1 MICLI
6 FLIKN
11 GGIYKNQLFKIVP
24 LSWGNMQVVRQTL
37 NDTSVK
43 WPSDSLT
50 SIPYALFTSKAQY
63 ELEKEAIYK
72 GRAWHYLCL
81 DVEISNPGDYVVSHI
96 GEVSIIVVRNKQ
108 KIINA
113 MVNRCAHRG
122 AMLSQKRSGSSHKFA
137 CVYHA
142 WSYDL
147 DGNLTNVAFSKGVKG
162 QGGMPDDFNK
172 EDHPLRRIK
181 ITEFCGL
188 IFGSFDE
195 AVPDIETYLGPD
207 VSAKVKRVL
216 NREVKVIGRNTQVL
230 PNNWKIYMENVK
242 DSYHASILHLFFTTF
257 RLNRLTQSGGIIV
270 DESGGNHVSFSKL
283 DKDLSNKEY
292 EADDV
297 RSANNKVKLA
307 DPNLLEGID
316 EFDDGIT
323 LQILTIFPGFVLQQV
338 RNSLAV
344 RQVLP
349 KGTDQSDLV
358 WTYIGFKDDD
368 EEMDA
373 RRLRQ
378 ANLVGPAGYI
388 SMEDGVVGGFVQ
400 RAIKGVTEDFSIVKM
415 GGEQANSME
424 SRVTES
430 PVRGFW
436 KKYRMLTENFNL

>member
-1 MICLI
+1 
-6 FLIKN
+6 
-11 GGIYKNQLFKIVP
+11 
-24 LSWGNMQVVRQTL
+24 MQMAGQSL
-37 NDTSVK
+37 NDSLVK
-43 WPSDSLT
+43 WPSKSLT
-50 SIPYALFTSKAQY
+50 DIPYDLFTSKAQY
-63 ELEKEAIYK
+63 ELEKEAIFK
-72 GRAWHYLCL
+72 GPAWHYLCL
-81 DVEISNPGDYVVSHI
+81 RVEVLNPGDYVVSHI
-96 GEVSIIVVRNKQ
+96 GETSIIVVRNEQ
-108 KIINA
+108 KIIKA

-122 AMLSQKRSGSSHKFA
+122 AMLCQKRSGTTRKFS

-147 DGNLTNVAFSKGVKG
+147 DGNLTNVAFSKGIKN
-162 QGGMPDDFNK
+162 QGGMPGDFKN
-172 EDHPLRRIK
+172 EDYPLRRLK

-195 AVPDIETYLGPD
+195 NVPDIETYLGPD

-216 NREVKVIGRNTQVL
+216 NRPVKVIGRNTQVL

-270 DESGGNHVSFSKL
+270 DESGGNHVSFSVL
-283 DKDLSNKEY
+283 DKDMSNKAY
-292 EADDV
+292 EEDDV
-297 RSANNKVKLA
+297 RSDNSKVKLA
-307 DPNLLEGID
+307 DPNLLEGVD
-316 EFDDGIT
+316 EFGDGIT

-349 KGTDQSDLV
+349 KGTDRSDLV
-358 WTYIGFKDDD
+358 WTYIGFENDD

-400 RAIKGVTEDFSIVKM
+400 RAIRGVTEDHSIVKM
-415 GGEQANSME
+415 GGEEANSME

-430 PVRGFW
+430 PIRGFW
-436 KKYRMLTENFNL
+436 KKYRALTESFNL

>member
-1 MICLI
+1 MA
-6 FLIKN
+6 
-11 GGIYKNQLFKIVP
+11 GQ
-24 LSWGNMQVVRQTL
+24 SL
-37 NDTSVK
+37 NDSLVR
-43 WPSDSLT
+43 WPSKSLT
-50 SIPYALFTSKAQY
+50 DIPYDLFTSKAQY
-63 ELEKEAIYK
+63 ELEKEAIFK
-72 GRAWHYLCL
+72 GPAWHYLCL
-81 DVEISNPGDYVVSHI
+81 RVEVLNPGDYVVSHI
-96 GEVSIIVVRNKQ
+96 GETSIIVVRNEQ
-108 KIINA
+108 KIIKA

-122 AMLSQKRSGSSHKFA
+122 AMLCQKRSGTTRKFS

-147 DGNLTNVAFSKGVKG
+147 DGNLTNVAFSKGIKN
-162 QGGMPDDFNK
+162 QGGMPGDFKN
-172 EDHPLRRIK
+172 EDYPLRRIK

-188 IFGSFDE
+188 VFGSFDE
-195 AVPDIETYLGPD
+195 NVPDIETYLGPD

-216 NREVKVIGRNTQVL
+216 NRPVKVIGRNTQVL

-270 DESGGNHVSFSKL
+270 DESGGNHVSFSVL
-283 DKDLSNKEY
+283 DKDMSNKAY
-292 EADDV
+292 EEDDV
-297 RSANNKVKLA
+297 RSDNSKVKLA
-307 DPNLLEGID
+307 DPNLLEGVD
-316 EFDDGIT
+316 EFGDGIT

-349 KGTDQSDLV
+349 KGTDRSDLV
-358 WTYIGFKDDD
+358 WTYIGFEDDD

-400 RAIKGVTEDFSIVKM
+400 RAIRGVTEDHSIVKM
-415 GGEQANSME
+415 GGEEANSME

-430 PVRGFW
+430 PIRGFW
-436 KKYRMLTENFNL
+436 KKYRALTESFNL

>member
-1 MICLI
+1 
-6 FLIKN
+6 
-11 GGIYKNQLFKIVP
+11 VA
-24 LSWGNMQVVRQTL
+24 SRTW
-37 NDTSVK
+37 NDTLVT
-43 WPSDSLT
+43 WPSNKLT
-50 SIPYALFTSKAQY
+50 DIPYDLFTSKAQY

-72 GRAWHYLCL
+72 GPVWHYLCL
-81 DVEISNPGDYVVSHI
+81 DVEIPASGDYVVSNI
-96 GEVSIIVVRNKQ
+96 GEISIIVVRNEQ
-108 KIINA
+108 NSVNA

-122 AMLSQKRSGSSHKFA
+122 AMLCQKRSGSTRKFS

-147 DGNLTNVAFSKGVKG
+147 DGNLTNVAFSKGVEN
-162 QGGMPDDFNK
+162 QGGMPDNFSKKDY
-172 EDHPLRRIK
+172 PLRRIK

-195 AVPDIETYLGPD
+195 KVPDIETYLGPD

-216 NREVKVIGRNTQVL
+216 NRPVKVIGRNTQVL
-230 PNNWKIYMENVK
+230 PSNWKIYVENVK

-257 RLNRLTQSGGIIV
+257 RINRLTQSGGIIV

-283 DKDLSNKEY
+283 DKNISNKAY
-292 EADDV
+292 EEDGI
-297 RSANNKVKLA
+297 RSDNNKVKLT
-307 DPNLLEGID
+307 DPNLLEGVD
-316 EFDDGIT
+316 EFGDEIT

-349 KGTDQSDLV
+349 KGTDQSNLQ

-368 EEMDA
+368 AEMDA

-400 RAIKGVTEDFSIVKM
+400 RAIKGVTEDTSVVKM
-415 GGEQANSME
+415 GGDMANSMQ

-430 PVRGFW
+430 AIRGFW

>member
-1 MICLI
+1 
-6 FLIKN
+6 
-11 GGIYKNQLFKIVP
+11 
-24 LSWGNMQVVRQTL
+24 MQMAGQSL
-37 NDTSVK
+37 NDSLVK
-43 WPSDSLT
+43 WPSKSLT
-50 SIPYALFTSKAQY
+50 DIPYDLYTSKAQY
-63 ELEKEAIYK
+63 ELEKEAIFK
-72 GRAWHYLCL
+72 GPAWHYLCL
-81 DVEISNPGDYVVSHI
+81 RVEVLNPGDYVVSHI
-96 GEVSIIVVRNKQ
+96 GETSIIVVRNEQ
-108 KIINA
+108 KIIKA

-122 AMLSQKRSGSSHKFA
+122 AMLCQKRSGTTRKFS

-147 DGNLTNVAFSKGVKG
+147 DGNLTNVAFSKGIKN
-162 QGGMPDDFNK
+162 QGGMPGDFKN
-172 EDHPLRRIK
+172 EDYPLRRIK

-188 IFGSFDE
+188 VFGSFDE
-195 AVPDIETYLGPD
+195 NVPDIETYLGPD

-216 NREVKVIGRNTQVL
+216 NRPVKVIGRNTQVL

-270 DESGGNHVSFSKL
+270 DESGGNHVSFSVL
-283 DKDLSNKEY
+283 DKDMSNKAY
-292 EADDV
+292 EEDDV
-297 RSANNKVKLA
+297 RSDNSKVKLA
-307 DPNLLEGID
+307 DPNLLEGVD
-316 EFDDGIT
+316 EFGDGIT

-349 KGTDQSDLV
+349 KGTDRSDLV
-358 WTYIGFKDDD
+358 WTYIGFEDDD

-400 RAIKGVTEDFSIVKM
+400 RAIRGVTEDHSIVKM
-415 GGEQANSME
+415 GGEEANSME

-430 PVRGFW
+430 PIRGFW
-436 KKYRMLTENFNL
+436 KKYRALTESFNL

>member
-1 MICLI
+1 MA
-6 FLIKN
+6 
-11 GGIYKNQLFKIVP
+11 GQ
-24 LSWGNMQVVRQTL
+24 SL
-37 NDTSVK
+37 NDSLVR
-43 WPSDSLT
+43 WPSKSLT
-50 SIPYALFTSKAQY
+50 DIPYDLFTSKAQY
-63 ELEKEAIYK
+63 ELEKEAIFK
-72 GRAWHYLCL
+72 GPAWHYLCL
-81 DVEISNPGDYVVSHI
+81 RVEVLNPGDYVVSHI
-96 GEVSIIVVRNKQ
+96 GETSIIVVRNEQ
-108 KIINA
+108 KIIKA

-122 AMLSQKRSGSSHKFA
+122 AMLCQKRSGTTRKFS

-147 DGNLTNVAFSKGVKG
+147 DGNLTNVAFSKGIKN
-162 QGGMPDDFNK
+162 QGGMPGDFKN
-172 EDHPLRRIK
+172 EDYPLRRIK

-188 IFGSFDE
+188 VFGSFDE
-195 AVPDIETYLGPD
+195 NVPDIETYLGPD

-216 NREVKVIGRNTQVL
+216 NRPVKVIGRNTQML

-270 DESGGNHVSFSKL
+270 DESGGNHVSFSVL
-283 DKDLSNKEY
+283 DKDMSNKAY
-292 EADDV
+292 EEDDV
-297 RSANNKVKLA
+297 RSDNSKVKLA
-307 DPNLLEGID
+307 DPNLLEGVD
-316 EFDDGIT
+316 EFGDGIT

-349 KGTDQSDLV
+349 KGTDRSDLV
-358 WTYIGFKDDD
+358 WTYIGFEDDD

-400 RAIKGVTEDFSIVKM
+400 RAIRGVTEDHSIVKM
-415 GGEQANSME
+415 GGEEANSME

-430 PVRGFW
+430 PIRGFW
-436 KKYRMLTENFNL
+436 KKYRALTESFNL

>member
-1 MICLI
+1 M
-6 FLIKN
+6 
-11 GGIYKNQLFKIVP
+11 
-24 LSWGNMQVVRQTL
+24 R
-37 NDTSVK
+37 
-43 WPSDSLT
+43 
-50 SIPYALFTSKAQY
+50 PY
-63 ELEKEAIYK
+63 
-72 GRAWHYLCL
+72 
-81 DVEISNPGDYVVSHI
+81 
-96 GEVSIIVVRNKQ
+96 
-108 KIINA
+108 
-113 MVNRCAHRG
+113 
-122 AMLSQKRSGSSHKFA
+122 
-137 CVYHA
+137 
-142 WSYDL
+142 
-147 DGNLTNVAFSKGVKG
+147 
-162 QGGMPDDFNK
+162 
-172 EDHPLRRIK
+172 
-181 ITEFCGL
+181 FCGL

-344 RQVLP
+344 RRVLP

>member
-1 MICLI
+1 MA
-6 FLIKN
+6 
-11 GGIYKNQLFKIVP
+11 GQ
-24 LSWGNMQVVRQTL
+24 SL
-37 NDTSVK
+37 NDSLVR
-43 WPSDSLT
+43 WPSKSLT
-50 SIPYALFTSKAQY
+50 DIPYDLFTSKAQY
-63 ELEKEAIYK
+63 ELEKEAIFK
-72 GRAWHYLCL
+72 GPAWHYLCL
-81 DVEISNPGDYVVSHI
+81 RVEVLNPGDYVVSHI
-96 GEVSIIVVRNKQ
+96 GETSIIVVRNEQ
-108 KIINA
+108 KIIKA

-122 AMLSQKRSGSSHKFA
+122 AMLCQKRSGTTRKFS

-147 DGNLTNVAFSKGVKG
+147 DGNLTNVAFSKGIKN
-162 QGGMPDDFNK
+162 QGGMPGDFKN
-172 EDHPLRRIK
+172 EDYPLRRIK

-188 IFGSFDE
+188 VFGSFDE
-195 AVPDIETYLGPD
+195 NVPDIETYLGPD

-216 NREVKVIGRNTQVL
+216 NRPVKVIGRNTQVL

-270 DESGGNHVSFSKL
+270 DESGGNHVSFSVL
-283 DKDLSNKEY
+283 DKDMSNKAY
-292 EADDV
+292 EEDDV
-297 RSANNKVKLA
+297 RSDNSKVKLA
-307 DPNLLEGID
+307 DPNLLEGVD
-316 EFDDGIT
+316 EFGDGIT

-349 KGTDQSDLV
+349 KGTDRSDLV
-358 WTYIGFKDDD
+358 WTYIGFEDDN

-400 RAIKGVTEDFSIVKM
+400 RAIRGVTEDHSIVKM
-415 GGEQANSME
+415 GGEEANSME

-430 PVRGFW
+430 PIRGFW
-436 KKYRMLTENFNL
+436 KKYRALTESFNL

>member
-1 MICLI
+1 MA
-6 FLIKN
+6 
-11 GGIYKNQLFKIVP
+11 GQ
-24 LSWGNMQVVRQTL
+24 SL
-37 NDTSVK
+37 NDSLVR
-43 WPSDSLT
+43 WPSKSLT
-50 SIPYALFTSKAQY
+50 DIPYDLFTSKAQY
-63 ELEKEAIYK
+63 ELEKEAIFK
-72 GRAWHYLCL
+72 GPAWHYLCL
-81 DVEISNPGDYVVSHI
+81 RVEVLNPGDYVVSHI
-96 GEVSIIVVRNKQ
+96 GETSIIVVRNEQ
-108 KIINA
+108 KIIKA

-122 AMLSQKRSGSSHKFA
+122 AMLCQKRSGTTRKFS

-147 DGNLTNVAFSKGVKG
+147 DGNLTNVAFSKGIKN
-162 QGGMPDDFNK
+162 QGGMPGDFKN
-172 EDHPLRRIK
+172 EDYPLRRLK

-188 IFGSFDE
+188 VFGSFDE
-195 AVPDIETYLGPD
+195 NVPDIETYLGPD

-216 NREVKVIGRNTQVL
+216 NRPVKVIGRNTQVL

-270 DESGGNHVSFSKL
+270 DESGGNHVSFSVL
-283 DKDLSNKEY
+283 DKDMSNKAY
-292 EADDV
+292 EEDDV
-297 RSANNKVKLA
+297 RSDNSKVKLA
-307 DPNLLEGID
+307 DPNLLEGVD
-316 EFDDGIT
+316 EFGDGIT

-349 KGTDQSDLV
+349 KGTDRSDLV
-358 WTYIGFKDDD
+358 WTYIGFEDDD

-400 RAIKGVTEDFSIVKM
+400 RAIRGVTEDHSIVRM
-415 GGEQANSME
+415 GGEEANSME

-430 PVRGFW
+430 PIRGFW
-436 KKYRMLTENFNL
+436 KKYRALTESFNL

>member
-1 MICLI
+1 MA
-6 FLIKN
+6 
-11 GGIYKNQLFKIVP
+11 GQ
-24 LSWGNMQVVRQTL
+24 SL
-37 NDTSVK
+37 NDSLVK
-43 WPSDSLT
+43 WPSKSLT
-50 SIPYALFTSKAQY
+50 DIPYDLFTSKAQY
-63 ELEKEAIYK
+63 ELEKEAIFK
-72 GRAWHYLCL
+72 GPAWHYLCL
-81 DVEISNPGDYVVSHI
+81 GVEVLNPGDYVVSHI
-96 GEVSIIVVRNKQ
+96 GETSIIVVRNEQ
-108 KIINA
+108 KIIKA

-122 AMLSQKRSGSSHKFA
+122 AMLCQKRSGTTRKFS

-147 DGNLTNVAFSKGVKG
+147 DGNLTNVAFSKGIKN
-162 QGGMPDDFNK
+162 QGGMPGDFKN
-172 EDHPLRRIK
+172 EDYPLRRLK

-195 AVPDIETYLGPD
+195 NVPDIETYLGPD

-216 NREVKVIGRNTQVL
+216 NRPVKVIGRNTQVL

-270 DESGGNHVSFSKL
+270 DESGGNHVSFSVL
-283 DKDLSNKEY
+283 DKDMSNKAY
-292 EADDV
+292 EEDDV
-297 RSANNKVKLA
+297 RSDNSKVKLA
-307 DPNLLEGID
+307 DPNLLEGVD
-316 EFDDGIT
+316 EFGDGIT

-349 KGTDQSDLV
+349 KGTDRSDLV
-358 WTYIGFKDDD
+358 WTYIGFENDD

-400 RAIKGVTEDFSIVKM
+400 RAIRGVTEDHSIVKM
-415 GGEQANSME
+415 GGEEANSME

-430 PVRGFW
+430 PIRGFW
-436 KKYRMLTENFNL
+436 KKYRALTESFNL

>member
-1 MICLI
+1 MA
-6 FLIKN
+6 
-11 GGIYKNQLFKIVP
+11 GQ
-24 LSWGNMQVVRQTL
+24 SL
-37 NDTSVK
+37 NDSLVK
-43 WPSDSLT
+43 WPSKSLT
-50 SIPYALFTSKAQY
+50 DIPYNLFTSKAQY
-63 ELEKEAIYK
+63 ELEKEAIFK
-72 GRAWHYLCL
+72 GPAWHYLCL
-81 DVEISNPGDYVVSHI
+81 RVEVLNPGDYVVSHI
-96 GEVSIIVVRNKQ
+96 GEISIIVVRNEQ
-108 KIINA
+108 KIIKA

-122 AMLSQKRSGSSHKFA
+122 AMLCQKRSGTTRKFS

-147 DGNLTNVAFSKGVKG
+147 DGNLTNVAFSKGIKN
-162 QGGMPDDFNK
+162 QGGMPGDFKN
-172 EDHPLRRIK
+172 EDYPLRRLK

-195 AVPDIETYLGPD
+195 NVPDIETYLGPD

-216 NREVKVIGRNTQVL
+216 NRPVKVIGRNTQVL

-270 DESGGNHVSFSKL
+270 DESGGNHVSFSVL
-283 DKDLSNKEY
+283 DKDMSNKAY
-292 EADDV
+292 EEDDV
-297 RSANNKVKLA
+297 RSDNSKVKLA
-307 DPNLLEGID
+307 DPNLLEGVD
-316 EFDDGIT
+316 EFGDGIT

-349 KGTDQSDLV
+349 KGTDRSDLV
-358 WTYIGFKDDD
+358 WTYIGFEDDD

-400 RAIKGVTEDFSIVKM
+400 RAITGVTEDYSIVKM
-415 GGEQANSME
+415 GGEEANSMV

-430 PVRGFW
+430 PIRGFW
-436 KKYRMLTENFNL
+436 KKYRALTESFNL

>member
-1 MICLI
+1 MA
-6 FLIKN
+6 
-11 GGIYKNQLFKIVP
+11 GQ
-24 LSWGNMQVVRQTL
+24 SL
-37 NDTSVK
+37 NDSLVR
-43 WPSDSLT
+43 WPSKSLT
-50 SIPYALFTSKAQY
+50 DIPYDLFTSKAQY
-63 ELEKEAIYK
+63 ELEKEAIFK
-72 GRAWHYLCL
+72 GPAWHYLCL
-81 DVEISNPGDYVVSHI
+81 RVEVLNPGDYVVSHI
-96 GEVSIIVVRNKQ
+96 GETSIIVVRNEQ
-108 KIINA
+108 KIIKA

-122 AMLSQKRSGSSHKFA
+122 AMLCQKRSGTTRKFS

-147 DGNLTNVAFSKGVKG
+147 DGNLTNVAFSKGIKN
-162 QGGMPDDFNK
+162 QGGMPGDFKN
-172 EDHPLRRIK
+172 EDYPLRRLK

-188 IFGSFDE
+188 VFGSFDE
-195 AVPDIETYLGPD
+195 NVPDIETYLGPD

-216 NREVKVIGRNTQVL
+216 NRPVKVIGRNTQVL

-270 DESGGNHVSFSKL
+270 DESGGNHVSFSVL
-283 DKDLSNKEY
+283 DKDMSNKAY
-292 EADDV
+292 EEDDV
-297 RSANNKVKLA
+297 RSDNSKVKLA
-307 DPNLLEGID
+307 DPNLLEGVD
-316 EFDDGIT
+316 EFGDGIT

-349 KGTDQSDLV
+349 KGTDRSDLV
-358 WTYIGFKDDD
+358 WTYIGFEDDD

-400 RAIKGVTEDFSIVKM
+400 RAIRGVTEDHSIVTM
-415 GGEQANSME
+415 GGEEANSME

-430 PVRGFW
+430 PIRGFW
-436 KKYRMLTENFNL
+436 KKYRALTESFNL

>member
-1 MICLI
+1 
-6 FLIKN
+6 
-11 GGIYKNQLFKIVP
+11 
-24 LSWGNMQVVRQTL
+24 MQMAGQSL
-37 NDTSVK
+37 NDSLVK
-43 WPSDSLT
+43 WPSKSLT
-50 SIPYALFTSKAQY
+50 DIPYDLFTSKAQY
-63 ELEKEAIYK
+63 ELEKEAIFK
-72 GRAWHYLCL
+72 GPAWHYLCL
-81 DVEISNPGDYVVSHI
+81 RVEVLNPGDYVVSHI
-96 GEVSIIVVRNKQ
+96 GETSIIVVRNEQ
-108 KIINA
+108 KIIKA

-122 AMLSQKRSGSSHKFA
+122 AMLCQKRSGTTRKFS

-147 DGNLTNVAFSKGVKG
+147 DGNLTNVAFSKGIKN
-162 QGGMPDDFNK
+162 QGGMPGDFKN
-172 EDHPLRRIK
+172 EDYPLRRLK

-195 AVPDIETYLGPD
+195 NVPDIETYLGPD

-216 NREVKVIGRNTQVL
+216 NRPVKVIGRNTQVL

-270 DESGGNHVSFSKL
+270 DESGGNHVSFSVL
-283 DKDLSNKEY
+283 DKDMSNKAY
-292 EADDV
+292 EEDDV
-297 RSANNKVKLA
+297 RSDNSKVKLA
-307 DPNLLEGID
+307 DPNLLEGVD
-316 EFDDGIT
+316 EFGDGIT

-349 KGTDQSDLV
+349 KGTDRSDLV
-358 WTYIGFKDDD
+358 WTYIGFEDDD

-400 RAIKGVTEDFSIVKM
+400 RAIRGVTEDHSIVKM
-415 GGEQANSME
+415 AGEEANSME

-430 PVRGFW
+430 PIRGFW
-436 KKYRMLTENFNL
+436 KKYRALTESFNL

>member
-1 MICLI
+1 MA
-6 FLIKN
+6 
-11 GGIYKNQLFKIVP
+11 GQY
-24 LSWGNMQVVRQTL
+24 L
-37 NDTSVK
+37 NDSLVR
-43 WPSDSLT
+43 WPSKSLT
-50 SIPYALFTSKAQY
+50 DIPYDLFTSKAQY
-63 ELEKEAIYK
+63 ELEKEAIFK
-72 GRAWHYLCL
+72 GPAWHYLCL
-81 DVEISNPGDYVVSHI
+81 RVEVLNPGDYVVSHI
-96 GEVSIIVVRNKQ
+96 GETSIIVVRNEQ
-108 KIINA
+108 KIIKA

-122 AMLSQKRSGSSHKFA
+122 AMLCQKRSGTTRKFS

-147 DGNLTNVAFSKGVKG
+147 DGNLTNVAFSKGIKN
-162 QGGMPDDFNK
+162 QGGMPGDFKN
-172 EDHPLRRIK
+172 EDYPLRRLK

-188 IFGSFDE
+188 VFGSFDE
-195 AVPDIETYLGPD
+195 NVPDIETYLGPD

-216 NREVKVIGRNTQVL
+216 NRPVKVIGRNTQVL

-270 DESGGNHVSFSKL
+270 DESGGNHVSFSVL
-283 DKDLSNKEY
+283 DKDMSNKAY
-292 EADDV
+292 EEDDI
-297 RSANNKVKLA
+297 RSDNSKVKLA
-307 DPNLLEGID
+307 DPNLLEGVD
-316 EFDDGIT
+316 EFGDGIT

-349 KGTDQSDLV
+349 KGTDRSDLV
-358 WTYIGFKDDD
+358 WTYIGFEDDD

-400 RAIKGVTEDFSIVKM
+400 RAIRGVTEDHSIVKM
-415 GGEQANSME
+415 GGEEANSME

-430 PVRGFW
+430 PIRGFW
-436 KKYRMLTENFNL
+436 KKYRALTESFNL

>member
-1 MICLI
+1 
-6 FLIKN
+6 
-11 GGIYKNQLFKIVP
+11 
-24 LSWGNMQVVRQTL
+24 MQMAGQSL
-37 NDTSVK
+37 NDSLVK
-43 WPSDSLT
+43 WPSKSLT
-50 SIPYALFTSKAQY
+50 DIPYDLYTSKAQY
-63 ELEKEAIYK
+63 ELEKEAIFK
-72 GRAWHYLCL
+72 GPAWHYLCL
-81 DVEISNPGDYVVSHI
+81 RVEVINPGDYVVSHI
-96 GEVSIIVVRNKQ
+96 GEISIIVVRNEQ
-108 KIINA
+108 KIIKA

-122 AMLSQKRSGSSHKFA
+122 AMLCQKRSGTTRKFS

-147 DGNLTNVAFSKGVKG
+147 DGNLTNVAFSKGIKN
-162 QGGMPDDFNK
+162 QGGMPGDFKN
-172 EDHPLRRIK
+172 EDHPLRRLK

-195 AVPDIETYLGPD
+195 NVPDIETYLGPD

-216 NREVKVIGRNTQVL
+216 NRPVKVIGRNTQVL

-283 DKDLSNKEY
+283 DTNMSNKEY
-292 EADDV
+292 QDDDV
-297 RSANNKVKLA
+297 RSDNNKVKLA
-307 DPNLLEGID
+307 DPRLLEGID
-316 EFDDGIT
+316 EFGDGIT

-358 WTYIGFKDDD
+358 WTYIGFEDDD

-400 RAIKGVTEDFSIVKM
+400 RAITGVTEDHSIVKM
-415 GGEQANSME
+415 GGEEANSME

-430 PVRGFW
+430 PIRGFW
-436 KKYRMLTENFNL
+436 KKYRALTESFNL

>member
-1 MICLI
+1 MA
-6 FLIKN
+6 
-11 GGIYKNQLFKIVP
+11 GQ
-24 LSWGNMQVVRQTL
+24 SL
-37 NDTSVK
+37 NDSLVR
-43 WPSDSLT
+43 WPSKSLT
-50 SIPYALFTSKAQY
+50 DIPYDLFTSKAQY
-63 ELEKEAIYK
+63 ELEKEAIFK
-72 GRAWHYLCL
+72 GPAWHYLCL
-81 DVEISNPGDYVVSHI
+81 RVEVLNPGDYVVSHI
-96 GEVSIIVVRNKQ
+96 GETSIIVVRNEQ
-108 KIINA
+108 KIIKA

-122 AMLSQKRSGSSHKFA
+122 AMLCQKRSGTTRKFS

-147 DGNLTNVAFSKGVKG
+147 DGNLTNVAFSKGIKN
-162 QGGMPDDFNK
+162 QGGMPGDFKN
-172 EDHPLRRIK
+172 EDYPLRRLK

-195 AVPDIETYLGPD
+195 HVPDIETYLGPD

-216 NREVKVIGRNTQVL
+216 NRPVKVIGRNTQML

-270 DESGGNHVSFSKL
+270 DESGGNHVSFSVL
-283 DKDLSNKEY
+283 DKDMSNKAY
-292 EADDV
+292 EEDDV
-297 RSANNKVKLA
+297 RSDNSKVKLA
-307 DPNLLEGID
+307 DPNLLEGVD
-316 EFDDGIT
+316 EFGDGIT

-349 KGTDQSDLV
+349 KGTDRSDLV
-358 WTYIGFKDDD
+358 WTYIGFEDDD

-400 RAIKGVTEDFSIVKM
+400 RAIRGVTEDHSIVKM
-415 GGEQANSME
+415 GGEEANSME

-430 PVRGFW
+430 PIRGFW
-436 KKYRMLTENFNL
+436 KKYRALTESFNL

>member
-1 MICLI
+1 MA
-6 FLIKN
+6 
-11 GGIYKNQLFKIVP
+11 GQ
-24 LSWGNMQVVRQTL
+24 SL
-37 NDTSVK
+37 NDSLVR
-43 WPSDSLT
+43 WPSKSLT
-50 SIPYALFTSKAQY
+50 DIPYDLFTSKAQY
-63 ELEKEAIYK
+63 ELEKEAIFK
-72 GRAWHYLCL
+72 GPAWHYLCL
-81 DVEISNPGDYVVSHI
+81 RVEVLNPGDYVVSHI
-96 GEVSIIVVRNKQ
+96 GETSIIVVRNEQ
-108 KIINA
+108 KIIKA

-122 AMLSQKRSGSSHKFA
+122 AMLCQKRSGTTRKFS

-147 DGNLTNVAFSKGVKG
+147 DGNLTNVAFSKGIKN
-162 QGGMPDDFNK
+162 QGGMPGDFKN
-172 EDHPLRRIK
+172 EDYPLRRLK

-195 AVPDIETYLGPD
+195 NVPDIETYLGPD

-216 NREVKVIGRNTQVL
+216 NRPVKVIGRNTQML

-270 DESGGNHVSFSKL
+270 DESGGNHVSFSVL
-283 DKDLSNKEY
+283 DKDMSNKAY
-292 EADDV
+292 EEDDV
-297 RSANNKVKLA
+297 RSDNSKVKLA
-307 DPNLLEGID
+307 DPNLLEGVD
-316 EFDDGIT
+316 EFGDGIT

-349 KGTDQSDLV
+349 KGTDRSDLV
-358 WTYIGFKDDD
+358 WTYIGFEDDD

-400 RAIKGVTEDFSIVKM
+400 RAIRGVTEDHSIVKM
-415 GGEQANSME
+415 GGEEANSME

-430 PVRGFW
+430 PIRGFW
-436 KKYRMLTENFNL
+436 KKYRALTESFNL

>member
-1 MICLI
+1 MA
-6 FLIKN
+6 
-11 GGIYKNQLFKIVP
+11 GQ
-24 LSWGNMQVVRQTL
+24 SL
-37 NDTSVK
+37 NDSLVK
-43 WPSDSLT
+43 WPSKSLT
-50 SIPYALFTSKAQY
+50 DIPYNLFTSKAQY
-63 ELEKEAIYK
+63 ELEKEAIFK
-72 GRAWHYLCL
+72 GPAWHYLCL
-81 DVEISNPGDYVVSHI
+81 RVEVLNPGDYVVSHI
-96 GEVSIIVVRNKQ
+96 GEISIIVVRNEQ
-108 KIINA
+108 KIIKA

-122 AMLSQKRSGSSHKFA
+122 AMLCQKRSGTTRKFS

-147 DGNLTNVAFSKGVKG
+147 DGNLTNVAFSKGIKN
-162 QGGMPDDFNK
+162 QGGMPGDFKN
-172 EDHPLRRIK
+172 EDYPLRRLK

-195 AVPDIETYLGPD
+195 NVPDIETYLGPD

-216 NREVKVIGRNTQVL
+216 NRPVKVIGRNTQVL

-270 DESGGNHVSFSKL
+270 DESGGNHVSFSVL
-283 DKDLSNKEY
+283 DKDMSNKAY
-292 EADDV
+292 EEDDV
-297 RSANNKVKLA
+297 RSDNSKVKLA
-307 DPNLLEGID
+307 DPNLLEGVD
-316 EFDDGIT
+316 EFGDGIT

-349 KGTDQSDLV
+349 KGTDRSDLV
-358 WTYIGFKDDD
+358 WTYIGFEDDD

-400 RAIKGVTEDFSIVKM
+400 RAIRGVTEDHSIVKM
-415 GGEQANSME
+415 GGEEANSMV

-430 PVRGFW
+430 PIRGFW
-436 KKYRMLTENFNL
+436 KKYRALTESFNL

>member
-1 MICLI
+1 MA
-6 FLIKN
+6 
-11 GGIYKNQLFKIVP
+11 GQ
-24 LSWGNMQVVRQTL
+24 SL
-37 NDTSVK
+37 NDSLVR
-43 WPSDSLT
+43 WPSKSLT
-50 SIPYALFTSKAQY
+50 DIPYDLFTSKAQY
-63 ELEKEAIYK
+63 ELEKEAIFK
-72 GRAWHYLCL
+72 GPAWHYLCL
-81 DVEISNPGDYVVSHI
+81 RVEVLNPGDYVVSHI
-96 GEVSIIVVRNKQ
+96 GETSIIVVRNEQ
-108 KIINA
+108 KIIKA

-122 AMLSQKRSGSSHKFA
+122 AMLCQKRRGTTRKFS

-147 DGNLTNVAFSKGVKG
+147 DGNLTNVAFSKGIKN
-162 QGGMPDDFNK
+162 QGGMPGDFKN
-172 EDHPLRRIK
+172 EDYPLRRLK

-188 IFGSFDE
+188 VFGSFDE
-195 AVPDIETYLGPD
+195 NVPDIETYLGPD

-216 NREVKVIGRNTQVL
+216 NRPVKVIGRNTQVL

-270 DESGGNHVSFSKL
+270 DESGGNHVSFSVL
-283 DKDLSNKEY
+283 DKDMSNKAY
-292 EADDV
+292 EEDDV
-297 RSANNKVKLA
+297 RSDNSKVKLA
-307 DPNLLEGID
+307 DPNLLEGVD
-316 EFDDGIT
+316 EFGDGIT

-349 KGTDQSDLV
+349 KGTDRSDLV
-358 WTYIGFKDDD
+358 WTYIGFEDDD

-400 RAIKGVTEDFSIVKM
+400 RAIRGVTEDHSIVKM
-415 GGEQANSME
+415 GGEEANSME

-430 PVRGFW
+430 PIRGFW
-436 KKYRMLTENFNL
+436 KKYRALTESFNL

>member
-1 MICLI
+1 
-6 FLIKN
+6 
-11 GGIYKNQLFKIVP
+11 
-24 LSWGNMQVVRQTL
+24 MQMAGQSL
-37 NDTSVK
+37 NDSLVK
-43 WPSDSLT
+43 WPSKSLT
-50 SIPYALFTSKAQY
+50 DIPYDLFTSRAQY
-63 ELEKEAIYK
+63 ELEKEAIFK
-72 GRAWHYLCL
+72 GPAWHYLCL
-81 DVEISNPGDYVVSHI
+81 RVEVLNPGDYVVSHI
-96 GEVSIIVVRNKQ
+96 GETSIIVVRNEQ
-108 KIINA
+108 KIIKA

-122 AMLSQKRSGSSHKFA
+122 AMLCQKRSGTTRKFS

-147 DGNLTNVAFSKGVKG
+147 DGNLTNVAFSKGIKH
-162 QGGMPDDFNK
+162 QGGMPGDFKN
-172 EDHPLRRIK
+172 EDYPLRRLK

-195 AVPDIETYLGPD
+195 NVPEIETYLGPD

-216 NREVKVIGRNTQVL
+216 NRPVKVIGRNTQVL

-283 DKDLSNKEY
+283 DTNMSNKEY
-292 EADDV
+292 QDDDV
-297 RSANNKVKLA
+297 RSDNNKVKLA
-307 DPNLLEGID
+307 DPRLLEGVD
-316 EFDDGIT
+316 EFGDGIT

-349 KGTDQSDLV
+349 KGTDRSDLV
-358 WTYIGFKDDD
+358 WTYIGFEDDD

-400 RAIKGVTEDFSIVKM
+400 RAIRGVTEDHSIVKM
-415 GGEQANSME
+415 GGEEANSME

-430 PVRGFW
+430 PIRGFW
-436 KKYRMLTENFNL
+436 KKYRALTESFNL

>member
-1 MICLI
+1 MA
-6 FLIKN
+6 
-11 GGIYKNQLFKIVP
+11 GQ
-24 LSWGNMQVVRQTL
+24 SL
-37 NDTSVK
+37 NDSLVR
-43 WPSDSLT
+43 WPSKSLT
-50 SIPYALFTSKAQY
+50 DIPYDLFTSKAQY
-63 ELEKEAIYK
+63 ELEKEAIFK
-72 GRAWHYLCL
+72 GPAWHYLCL
-81 DVEISNPGDYVVSHI
+81 RVEVLNPGDYVVSHI
-96 GEVSIIVVRNKQ
+96 GETSIIVVRNEQ
-108 KIINA
+108 KIIKA

-122 AMLSQKRSGSSHKFA
+122 AMLCQKRSGTTRKFS

-147 DGNLTNVAFSKGVKG
+147 DGNLTNVAFSKGIKN
-162 QGGMPDDFNK
+162 QGGMPGDFKN
-172 EDHPLRRIK
+172 EDYPLRRLK

-188 IFGSFDE
+188 VFGSFDE
-195 AVPDIETYLGPD
+195 NVPDIETYLGPD

-216 NREVKVIGRNTQVL
+216 NRPVKVIGRNTQML

-270 DESGGNHVSFSKL
+270 DESGGNHVSFSVL
-283 DKDLSNKEY
+283 DKDMSNKAY
-292 EADDV
+292 EEDDV
-297 RSANNKVKLA
+297 RSDNSKVKLA
-307 DPNLLEGID
+307 DPNLLEGVD
-316 EFDDGIT
+316 EFGDGIT

-349 KGTDQSDLV
+349 KGTDRSDLV
-358 WTYIGFKDDD
+358 WTYIGFEDDN

-400 RAIKGVTEDFSIVKM
+400 RAIRGVTEDHSIVKM
-415 GGEQANSME
+415 GGEEANSME

-430 PVRGFW
+430 PIRGFW
-436 KKYRMLTENFNL
+436 KKYRALTESFNL

>member
-1 MICLI
+1 MA
-6 FLIKN
+6 
-11 GGIYKNQLFKIVP
+11 GQY
-24 LSWGNMQVVRQTL
+24 L
-37 NDTSVK
+37 NDSLVR
-43 WPSDSLT
+43 WPSKSLT
-50 SIPYALFTSKAQY
+50 DIPYDLFTSKAQY
-63 ELEKEAIYK
+63 ELEKEAIFK
-72 GRAWHYLCL
+72 GPAWHYLCL
-81 DVEISNPGDYVVSHI
+81 RVEVLNPGDYVVSHI
-96 GEVSIIVVRNKQ
+96 GETSIIVVRNEQ
-108 KIINA
+108 KIIKA

-122 AMLSQKRSGSSHKFA
+122 AMLCQKRSGTTRKFS

-147 DGNLTNVAFSKGVKG
+147 DGNLTNVAFSKGIKN
-162 QGGMPDDFNK
+162 QGGMPGDFKN
-172 EDHPLRRIK
+172 EDYSLRRIK

-188 IFGSFDE
+188 VFGSFDE
-195 AVPDIETYLGPD
+195 NVPDIETYLGPD

-216 NREVKVIGRNTQVL
+216 NRPVKVIGRNTQML

-270 DESGGNHVSFSKL
+270 DESGGNHVSFSVL
-283 DKDLSNKEY
+283 DNDMSNKAY
-292 EADDV
+292 EEDDV
-297 RSANNKVKLA
+297 RSDNSKVKLA
-307 DPNLLEGID
+307 DPNLLEGVD
-316 EFDDGIT
+316 EFGDGIT

-349 KGTDQSDLV
+349 KGTDRSDLV
-358 WTYIGFKDDD
+358 WTYIGFEDDD

-400 RAIKGVTEDFSIVKM
+400 RAIRGVTEDHSIVKM
-415 GGEQANSME
+415 GGEEANSME

-430 PVRGFW
+430 PIRGFW
-436 KKYRMLTENFNL
+436 KKYRALTESFNL

>member
-1 MICLI
+1 
-6 FLIKN
+6 
-11 GGIYKNQLFKIVP
+11 
-24 LSWGNMQVVRQTL
+24 MQMAGQSL
-37 NDTSVK
+37 NDSLVK
-43 WPSDSLT
+43 WPSKSLT
-50 SIPYALFTSKAQY
+50 DIPYDLYTSKAQY
-63 ELEKEAIYK
+63 ELEKEAIFK
-72 GRAWHYLCL
+72 GPAWHYLCL
-81 DVEISNPGDYVVSHI
+81 RVEVINPGDYVVSHI
-96 GEVSIIVVRNKQ
+96 GEISIIVVRNEQ
-108 KIINA
+108 KIIKA

-122 AMLSQKRSGSSHKFA
+122 AMLCQKRSGTTRKFS

-147 DGNLTNVAFSKGVKG
+147 DGNLTNVAFSKGIKN
-162 QGGMPDDFNK
+162 QGGMPGDFKN
-172 EDHPLRRIK
+172 EDYPLRRLK

-195 AVPDIETYLGPD
+195 HVPDIETYLGPD

-216 NREVKVIGRNTQVL
+216 NRPVKVIGRNTQVL

-270 DESGGNHVSFSKL
+270 DESGGNHVSFSVL
-283 DKDLSNKEY
+283 DKDMSNKAY
-292 EADDV
+292 EEDDV
-297 RSANNKVKLA
+297 RSDNSKVKLA
-307 DPNLLEGID
+307 DPNLLEGVD
-316 EFDDGIT
+316 EFGDGIT

-349 KGTDQSDLV
+349 KGTDRSDLV
-358 WTYIGFKDDD
+358 WTYIGFEDDD

-400 RAIKGVTEDFSIVKM
+400 RAIRGVTEDHSIVKM
-415 GGEQANSME
+415 GGEEANSME

-430 PVRGFW
+430 PIRGFW
-436 KKYRMLTENFNL
+436 KKYRALTESFNL

>member
-1 MICLI
+1 MA
-6 FLIKN
+6 
-11 GGIYKNQLFKIVP
+11 GQ
-24 LSWGNMQVVRQTL
+24 SL
-37 NDTSVK
+37 NDSLVR
-43 WPSDSLT
+43 WPSKSLT
-50 SIPYALFTSKAQY
+50 DIPYDLFTSKAQY
-63 ELEKEAIYK
+63 ELEKEAIFK
-72 GRAWHYLCL
+72 GPAWHYLCL
-81 DVEISNPGDYVVSHI
+81 RVEVLNPGDYVVSHI
-96 GEVSIIVVRNKQ
+96 GETSIIVVRNEQ
-108 KIINA
+108 KIIKA

-122 AMLSQKRSGSSHKFA
+122 AMLCQKRSGTTRKFS

-147 DGNLTNVAFSKGVKG
+147 DGNLTNVAFSKGIKNK
-162 QGGMPDDFNK
+162 GGMPGDFRN
-172 EDHPLRRIK
+172 EDYPLRRLK

-195 AVPDIETYLGPD
+195 HVPDIETYLGPD

-216 NREVKVIGRNTQVL
+216 NRPVKVIGRNTQVL

-270 DESGGNHVSFSKL
+270 DESGGNHVSFSML
-283 DKDLSNKEY
+283 DKDMSNKAY
-292 EADDV
+292 EEDDV
-297 RSANNKVKLA
+297 RSDNSKVKLA
-307 DPNLLEGID
+307 DPNLLEGVD
-316 EFDDGIT
+316 EFGDGIT

-349 KGTDQSDLV
+349 KGTDRSDLV
-358 WTYIGFKDDD
+358 WTYIGFEDDD

-400 RAIKGVTEDFSIVKM
+400 RAIRGVTEDHSIVKM
-415 GGEQANSME
+415 GGEEANSME

-430 PVRGFW
+430 PIRGFW
-436 KKYRMLTENFNL
+436 KKYRALTESFNL

>member
-1 MICLI
+1 
-6 FLIKN
+6 
-11 GGIYKNQLFKIVP
+11 
-24 LSWGNMQVVRQTL
+24 MQMAGQSL
-37 NDTSVK
+37 NDSLVK
-43 WPSDSLT
+43 WPSKSLT
-50 SIPYALFTSKAQY
+50 DIPYDLFTSKAQY
-63 ELEKEAIYK
+63 ELEKEAIFK
-72 GRAWHYLCL
+72 GPAWHYLCL
-81 DVEISNPGDYVVSHI
+81 RVEVLNPGDYVVSHI
-96 GEVSIIVVRNKQ
+96 GEISIIVVRNEQ
-108 KIINA
+108 KIIKA

-122 AMLSQKRSGSSHKFA
+122 AMLCQKRSGTTRKFS

-147 DGNLTNVAFSKGVKG
+147 DGNLTNVAFSKGIKN
-162 QGGMPDDFNK
+162 QGGMPGDFKN
-172 EDHPLRRIK
+172 EDYPLRRLK

-195 AVPDIETYLGPD
+195 NVPDIETYLGPD

-216 NREVKVIGRNTQVL
+216 NRPVKVIGRNTQVL

-270 DESGGNHVSFSKL
+270 DESGGNHVSFSVL
-283 DKDLSNKEY
+283 DKDMSNKAY
-292 EADDV
+292 EEDDV
-297 RSANNKVKLA
+297 RSDNSKVKLA
-307 DPNLLEGID
+307 DPNLLEGVD
-316 EFDDGIT
+316 EFGDGIT

-349 KGTDQSDLV
+349 KGTDRSDLV
-358 WTYIGFKDDD
+358 WTYIGFEDDD

-400 RAIKGVTEDFSIVKM
+400 RAIRGVTEDHSIVKM
-415 GGEQANSME
+415 GGEEANSME

-430 PVRGFW
+430 PIRGFW
-436 KKYRMLTENFNL
+436 KKYRALTESFNL

>member
-1 MICLI
+1 MA
-6 FLIKN
+6 
-11 GGIYKNQLFKIVP
+11 GQ
-24 LSWGNMQVVRQTL
+24 SL
-37 NDTSVK
+37 NDSLVR
-43 WPSDSLT
+43 WPSKSLT
-50 SIPYALFTSKAQY
+50 DIPYDLFTSKAQY
-63 ELEKEAIYK
+63 ELEKEAIFK
-72 GRAWHYLCL
+72 GPAWHYLCL
-81 DVEISNPGDYVVSHI
+81 RVEVLNPGDYVVSHI
-96 GEVSIIVVRNKQ
+96 GETSIIVVRNEQ
-108 KIINA
+108 KIIKA

-122 AMLSQKRSGSSHKFA
+122 AMLCQKRSGTTRKFS

-147 DGNLTNVAFSKGVKG
+147 DGNLTNVAFSKGIKN
-162 QGGMPDDFNK
+162 QGGMPGDFKN
-172 EDHPLRRIK
+172 EDYPLRRLK

-188 IFGSFDE
+188 VFGSFDE
-195 AVPDIETYLGPD
+195 NVPDIETYLGPD

-216 NREVKVIGRNTQVL
+216 NRPVKVIGRNTQVL

-270 DESGGNHVSFSKL
+270 DESGGNHVSFSVL
-283 DKDLSNKEY
+283 DKDMSNKAY
-292 EADDV
+292 EEDDI
-297 RSANNKVKLA
+297 RSDNSKVKLA
-307 DPNLLEGID
+307 DPNLLEGVD
-316 EFDDGIT
+316 EFGDGIT

-349 KGTDQSDLV
+349 KGTDRSDLV
-358 WTYIGFKDDD
+358 WTYIGFEDDD

-400 RAIKGVTEDFSIVKM
+400 RAITGVTEDYSIVKM
-415 GGEQANSME
+415 GGEEANSME

-430 PVRGFW
+430 PIRGFW
-436 KKYRMLTENFNL
+436 KKYRALTESFNL

>member
-1 MICLI
+1 MA
-6 FLIKN
+6 
-11 GGIYKNQLFKIVP
+11 GQ
-24 LSWGNMQVVRQTL
+24 SL
-37 NDTSVK
+37 NDSLVR
-43 WPSDSLT
+43 WPSKSLT
-50 SIPYALFTSKAQY
+50 DIPYDLFTSKAQY
-63 ELEKEAIYK
+63 ELEKEAIFK
-72 GRAWHYLCL
+72 GPAWHYLCL
-81 DVEISNPGDYVVSHI
+81 RVEVLNPGDYVVSHI
-96 GEVSIIVVRNKQ
+96 GETSIIVVRNEQ
-108 KIINA
+108 KIIKA

-122 AMLSQKRSGSSHKFA
+122 AMLCQKRSGTTRKFS

-147 DGNLTNVAFSKGVKG
+147 DGNLTNVAFSKGIKN
-162 QGGMPDDFNK
+162 QGGMPGDFKN
-172 EDHPLRRIK
+172 EDYPLRRLK

-195 AVPDIETYLGPD
+195 HVPDIETYLGPD

-216 NREVKVIGRNTQVL
+216 NRPVKVIGRNTQML

-270 DESGGNHVSFSKL
+270 DESGGNHVSFSVL
-283 DKDLSNKEY
+283 DKDMSNKAY
-292 EADDV
+292 EEDDI
-297 RSANNKVKLA
+297 RSDNSKVKLA
-307 DPNLLEGID
+307 DPNLLEGVD
-316 EFDDGIT
+316 EFGDGIT

-349 KGTDQSDLV
+349 KGTDRSDLV
-358 WTYIGFKDDD
+358 WTYIGFEDDD

-400 RAIKGVTEDFSIVKM
+400 RAIRGVTEDHSIVKM
-415 GGEQANSME
+415 GGEEANSME

-430 PVRGFW
+430 PIRGFW
-436 KKYRMLTENFNL
+436 KKYRALTESFNL

>member
-1 MICLI
+1 
-6 FLIKN
+6 
-11 GGIYKNQLFKIVP
+11 
-24 LSWGNMQVVRQTL
+24 MQMAGQSL
-37 NDTSVK
+37 NDSLVK
-43 WPSDSLT
+43 WPSKSLT
-50 SIPYALFTSKAQY
+50 DIPYDLYTSKAQY
-63 ELEKEAIYK
+63 ELEKEAIFK
-72 GRAWHYLCL
+72 GPAWHYLCL
-81 DVEISNPGDYVVSHI
+81 RVEVINPGDYVVSHI
-96 GEVSIIVVRNKQ
+96 GEISIIVVRNEQ
-108 KIINA
+108 KIIKA

-122 AMLSQKRSGSSHKFA
+122 AMLCQKRSGTTRKFS

-147 DGNLTNVAFSKGVKG
+147 DGNLTNVAFSKGIKN
-162 QGGMPDDFNK
+162 QGGMPGDFKN
-172 EDHPLRRIK
+172 EDYPLRRLK

-195 AVPDIETYLGPD
+195 NVPDIETYLGPD

-216 NREVKVIGRNTQVL
+216 NRPVKVIGRNTQVL

-283 DKDLSNKEY
+283 DTNMSNKEY
-292 EADDV
+292 QDDDV
-297 RSANNKVKLA
+297 RSDNNKVKLA
-307 DPNLLEGID
+307 DPRLLEGID
-316 EFDDGIT
+316 EFGDGIT

-358 WTYIGFKDDD
+358 WTYIGFEDDD

-400 RAIKGVTEDFSIVKM
+400 RAITGVTEDYSIVKM
-415 GGEQANSME
+415 GGEEANSME

-430 PVRGFW
+430 PIRGFW
-436 KKYRMLTENFNL
+436 KKYRALTESFNL

>member
-1 MICLI
+1 MA
-6 FLIKN
+6 
-11 GGIYKNQLFKIVP
+11 GQY
-24 LSWGNMQVVRQTL
+24 L
-37 NDTSVK
+37 NDSLVR
-43 WPSDSLT
+43 WPSKSLT
-50 SIPYALFTSKAQY
+50 DIPYDLFTSKAQY
-63 ELEKEAIYK
+63 ELEKEAIFK
-72 GRAWHYLCL
+72 GPAWHYLCL
-81 DVEISNPGDYVVSHI
+81 RVEVLNPGDYVVSHI
-96 GEVSIIVVRNKQ
+96 GETSIIVVRNEQ
-108 KIINA
+108 KIIKA

-122 AMLSQKRSGSSHKFA
+122 AMLCQKRSGTTRKFS

-147 DGNLTNVAFSKGVKG
+147 DGNLTNVAFSKGIKN
-162 QGGMPDDFNK
+162 QGGMPGDFKN
-172 EDHPLRRIK
+172 EDYPLRRLK

-188 IFGSFDE
+188 VFGSFDE
-195 AVPDIETYLGPD
+195 NVPDIETYLGPD

-216 NREVKVIGRNTQVL
+216 NRPVKVIGRNTQVL

-270 DESGGNHVSFSKL
+270 DESGGNHVSFSVL
-283 DKDLSNKEY
+283 DKDMSNKAY
-292 EADDV
+292 EEDDV
-297 RSANNKVKLA
+297 RSDNSKVKLA
-307 DPNLLEGID
+307 DPNLLEGVD
-316 EFDDGIT
+316 EFGDGIT

-349 KGTDQSDLV
+349 KGTDRSDLV
-358 WTYIGFKDDD
+358 WTYIGFEDDD

-400 RAIKGVTEDFSIVKM
+400 RAIRGVTEDHSIVKM
-415 GGEQANSME
+415 GGEEANSME

-430 PVRGFW
+430 PIRGFW
-436 KKYRMLTENFNL
+436 KKYRALTESFNL

>member
-1 MICLI
+1 MA
-6 FLIKN
+6 
-11 GGIYKNQLFKIVP
+11 GQY
-24 LSWGNMQVVRQTL
+24 L
-37 NDTSVK
+37 NDSLVR
-43 WPSDSLT
+43 WPSKSLT
-50 SIPYALFTSKAQY
+50 DIPYDLFTSKAQY
-63 ELEKEAIYK
+63 ELEKEAIFK
-72 GRAWHYLCL
+72 GPAWHYLCL
-81 DVEISNPGDYVVSHI
+81 RVEVLNPGDYVVSHI
-96 GEVSIIVVRNKQ
+96 GETSIIVVRNEQ
-108 KIINA
+108 KIIKA

-122 AMLSQKRSGSSHKFA
+122 AMLCQKRSGTTRKFS

-147 DGNLTNVAFSKGVKG
+147 DGNLTNVAFSKGIKN
-162 QGGMPDDFNK
+162 QGGMPGDFKN
-172 EDHPLRRIK
+172 EDYPLRRLK

-195 AVPDIETYLGPD
+195 HVPDIETYLGPD

-216 NREVKVIGRNTQVL
+216 NRPVKVIGRNTQML

-270 DESGGNHVSFSKL
+270 DESGGNHVSFSVL
-283 DKDLSNKEY
+283 DKDMSNKAY
-292 EADDV
+292 EEDDV
-297 RSANNKVKLA
+297 RSDNSKVKLA
-307 DPNLLEGID
+307 DPNLLEGVD
-316 EFDDGIT
+316 EFGDGIT

-349 KGTDQSDLV
+349 KGTDRSDLV
-358 WTYIGFKDDD
+358 WTYIGFEDDD

-400 RAIKGVTEDFSIVKM
+400 RAIRGVTEDHSIVKM
-415 GGEQANSME
+415 GGEEANSME

-430 PVRGFW
+430 PIRGFW
-436 KKYRMLTENFNL
+436 KKYRALTESFNL

>member
-1 MICLI
+1 MA
-6 FLIKN
+6 
-11 GGIYKNQLFKIVP
+11 GQ
-24 LSWGNMQVVRQTL
+24 SL
-37 NDTSVK
+37 NDSLVK
-43 WPSDSLT
+43 WPSKSLT
-50 SIPYALFTSKAQY
+50 DIPYDLFTSKAQY
-63 ELEKEAIYK
+63 ELEKEAIFK
-72 GRAWHYLCL
+72 GPAWHYLCL
-81 DVEISNPGDYVVSHI
+81 RVEVLNPGDYVVSHI
-96 GEVSIIVVRNKQ
+96 GETSIIVVRNEQ
-108 KIINA
+108 KIIKA

-122 AMLSQKRSGSSHKFA
+122 AMLCQKRSGTTRKFS

-147 DGNLTNVAFSKGVKG
+147 DGNLTNVAFSKGIKN
-162 QGGMPDDFNK
+162 QGGMPGDFKN
-172 EDHPLRRIK
+172 EDYPLRRLK

-195 AVPDIETYLGPD
+195 NVPDIETYLGPD

-216 NREVKVIGRNTQVL
+216 NRPVKVIGRNTQVL

-270 DESGGNHVSFSKL
+270 DESGGNHVSFSVL
-283 DKDLSNKEY
+283 DKDMSNKAY
-292 EADDV
+292 EEDDV
-297 RSANNKVKLA
+297 RSDNSKVKLA
-307 DPNLLEGID
+307 DPNLLEGVD
-316 EFDDGIT
+316 EFGDGIT

-349 KGTDQSDLV
+349 KGTDRSDLV
-358 WTYIGFKDDD
+358 WTYIGFEDDD

-400 RAIKGVTEDFSIVKM
+400 RAIRGVTEDHSIVKM
-415 GGEQANSME
+415 GGEEANSME

-430 PVRGFW
+430 PIRGFW
-436 KKYRMLTENFNL
+436 KKYRALTESFNL

>member
-1 MICLI
+1 MA
-6 FLIKN
+6 
-11 GGIYKNQLFKIVP
+11 GQ
-24 LSWGNMQVVRQTL
+24 SL
-37 NDTSVK
+37 NDSLVR
-43 WPSDSLT
+43 WPSKSLT
-50 SIPYALFTSKAQY
+50 DIPYDLFTSKAQY
-63 ELEKEAIYK
+63 ELEKEAIFK
-72 GRAWHYLCL
+72 GPAWHYLCL
-81 DVEISNPGDYVVSHI
+81 RVEVLNPGDYVVSHI
-96 GEVSIIVVRNKQ
+96 GETSIIVVRNEQ
-108 KIINA
+108 KIIKA

-122 AMLSQKRSGSSHKFA
+122 AMLCQKRSGTTRKFS

-147 DGNLTNVAFSKGVKG
+147 DGNLTNVAFSKGIKN
-162 QGGMPDDFNK
+162 QGGMPGDFKN
-172 EDHPLRRIK
+172 EDYPLRRLK

-188 IFGSFDE
+188 VFGSFDE
-195 AVPDIETYLGPD
+195 NVPDIETYLGPD

-216 NREVKVIGRNTQVL
+216 NRPVKVIGRNTQML

-270 DESGGNHVSFSKL
+270 DESGGNHVSFSVL
-283 DKDLSNKEY
+283 DKDMSNKAY
-292 EADDV
+292 EEDDV
-297 RSANNKVKLA
+297 RSDNSKVKLA
-307 DPNLLEGID
+307 DPNLLEGVD
-316 EFDDGIT
+316 EFGDGIT

-349 KGTDQSDLV
+349 KGTDRSDLV
-358 WTYIGFKDDD
+358 WTYIGFEDDD

-400 RAIKGVTEDFSIVKM
+400 RAIRGVTEDHSIVKM
-415 GGEQANSME
+415 GGEEANSME

-430 PVRGFW
+430 PIRGFW
-436 KKYRMLTENFNL
+436 KKYRALTESFNL